1 VPFAAGRPSGE
12 PVDVMTG
19 FLSANDEAF
28 GRPAGLN
35 IDRSG
40 ALLIADD
47 VGNVVWRVSAIEKFS
62 AKKTRCGLRPQD
74 ETPLDYMIRVMRDE
88 NVNIARK
95 DWATQAAAPYLH
107 PRLITAKIVRRLFR
121 SAINRLTAAAPA
133 TPPSSIR
140 HGSSVTRRRQRVSE
154 APSPAASRR

>member
-1 VPFAAGRPSGE
+1 
-12 PVDVMTG
+12 MTG

-62 AKKTRCGLRPQD
+62 AKKDQMRPPTSGRNSAGLHD
-74 ETPLDYMIRVMRDE
+74 SGD
-88 NVNIARK
+88 AR
-95 DWATQAAAPYLH
+95 
-107 PRLITAKIVRRLFR
+107 
-121 SAINRLTAAAPA
+121 
-133 TPPSSIR
+133 
-140 HGSSVTRRRQRVSE
+140 
-154 APSPAASRR
+154 